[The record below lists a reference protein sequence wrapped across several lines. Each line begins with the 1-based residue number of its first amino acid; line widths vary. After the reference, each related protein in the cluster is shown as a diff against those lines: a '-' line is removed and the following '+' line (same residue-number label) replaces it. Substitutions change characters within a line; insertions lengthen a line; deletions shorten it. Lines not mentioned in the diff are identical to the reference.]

1 MSEVSE
7 REVEIGGEQ
16 GGTVTITGRK
26 GEGHDPVRT
35 LSHRFRTN
43 YIRTS

>member
-1 MSEVSE
+1 MKLRLPENKEAPLRS
-7 REVEIGGEQ
+7 
-16 GGTVTITGRK
+16 ITGRK